1 MAPLFEGLYSTQI
14 AEEREDLVA
23 RFRQGLPVPEKE
35 RVHWHIDLWRRGS
48 IKRDMY
54 KCLFKDARSRCS

>member
-1 MAPLFEGLYSTQI
+1 MLTHTEHSEI
-14 AEEREDLVA
+14 ADEREDLVP

-35 RVHWHIDLWRRGS
+35 RVHWHIDLRRLGS

-54 KCLFKDARSRCS
+54 KCLFKDT